1 MPRKTI
7 SFNIDEADLLRLDEY
22 AAAHERDRTY
32 ILNRAVKMYIDQAE
46 RFRAE
51 VEDASHGPYYTTEQ
65 VVEQL
70 KADRELRKAR
80 QEHQVRRAS

>member
-1 MPRKTI
+1 MPKKTI
-7 SFNIDEADLLRLDEY
+7 SFNIDEADLLKIDGY

-51 VEDASHGPYYTTEQ
+51 VEEASHGQYYTQEQ
-65 VVEQL
+65 VIEHL
-70 KADRELRKAR
+70 KADRELRRAKQEQQARKA
-80 QEHQVRRAS
+80 S